1 VVARR
6 KSLDR
11 LAEGSLALEMI
22 IRRCSS
28 ARRLASSSHATT
40 YDSAECSREAHVSAR
55 SAMKMKL
62 FLESTRGTKHDASSG
77 MRTLELQTGKLMTD
91 PAAPAQQT
99 QEVLPHVDLGMSI
112 GIAAT
117 ITLIS
122 AILVTGATF
131 EVVRGTLS
139 SGMTRVLAVVSLLS
153 LVAMF
158 YGLIELALAVIAT
171 TAERRR
177 QAREI
182 TERRKG
188 DRARK
193 PTPH

>member
-1 VVARR
+1 
-6 KSLDR
+6 
-11 LAEGSLALEMI
+11 
-22 IRRCSS
+22 
-28 ARRLASSSHATT
+28 
-40 YDSAECSREAHVSAR
+40 
-55 SAMKMKL
+55 
-62 FLESTRGTKHDASSG
+62 
-77 MRTLELQTGKLMTD
+77 
-91 PAAPAQQT
+91 
-99 QEVLPHVDLGMSI
+99 MSI
-112 GIAAT
+112 SIAAT
-117 ITLIS
+117 ITLVS
-122 AILVTGATF
+122 AILVAGATY

-139 SGMTRVLAVVSLLS
+139 SGMTRLLAVIALLS

-158 YGLIELALAVIAT
+158 YGLVELALAVIAT

>member
-1 VVARR
+1 MDDYSKMRERETARKLWPR
-6 KSLDR
+6 DDLRRTSPP
-11 LAEGSLALEMI
+11 LAPGSPGAV
-22 IRRCSS
+22 S
-28 ARRLASSSHATT
+28 AGFTVKMNLFLAS
-40 YDSAECSREAHVSAR
+40 AH
-55 SAMKMKL
+55 
-62 FLESTRGTKHDASSG
+62 GTKHDAPYG
-77 MRTLELQTGKLMTD
+77 VRHLELQTGKWMTD

-112 GIAAT
+112 SIAAT
-117 ITLIS
+117 ITLVS
-122 AILVTGATF
+122 AMLVAAATY
-131 EVVRGTLS
+131 EVVRGALT
-139 SGMTRVLAVVSLLS
+139 SGMTRLLAVVSLLS

-182 TERRKG
+182 TERRQG